1 MKKAAPLLVIAL
13 VIIAPAALAVAR
25 PDTSFTD
32 ADIKGNY
39 GLLTRGTLI
48 LPTTPPLSVPVVIIG
63 TLFSDGKGNERGEVT
78 VNAGAPVPGTGL
90 AEFTASL
97 DGTYDVDT
105 DGTGDFTAGATMTPP
120 AMSAAAAAP
129 FQLGGALVIDD
140 EDQEVRLL
148 STGSNRVL
156 LTTARKQHPP
166 KDGFSNGS
174 LRGNWG
180 FSCQDALVTLVG
192 DPTAVES
199 PLAVVGLITDDGK
212 GGFSAEVT
220 ANTAGVTV
228 QSTFSGHNEVA
239 SDGTFSATATSADP
253 LLTNLRGVID
263 NKNEFRLIAI
273 DPGKIVSCSARRQ
286 GNPGQKNDE
295 ND

>member
-1 MKKAAPLLVIAL
+1 M
-13 VIIAPAALAVAR
+13 
-25 PDTSFTD
+25 
-32 ADIKGNY
+32 
-39 GLLTRGTLI
+39 

-97 DGTYDVDT
+97 DGTYAVDT
-105 DGTGDFTAGATMTPP
+105 DGTGDFTAGATMTP
-120 AMSAAAAAP
+120 ATSAAAPAP

-140 EDQEVRLL
+140 EDHEVRLL
-148 STGSNRVL
+148 STGNNRVL
-156 LTTARKQHPP
+156 LTTARKQRPP
-166 KDGFSNGS
+166 KNGFSNAS

-180 FSCQDALVTLVG
+180 FSCQGSLVRLVG

-212 GGFSAEVT
+212 GNFSAEVT
-220 ANTAGVTV
+220 ANTAGAII
-228 QSTFSGHNEVA
+228 QSTFSGRNEV
-239 SDGTFSATATSADP
+239 DRNGNISATATSADP

-263 NKNEFRLIAI
+263 NEDEFRLIAI
-273 DPGKIVSCSARRQ
+273 DPGKIVSCNAKKQ
-286 GNPGQKNDE
+286 GNPDQEKDHS
-295 ND
+295 D